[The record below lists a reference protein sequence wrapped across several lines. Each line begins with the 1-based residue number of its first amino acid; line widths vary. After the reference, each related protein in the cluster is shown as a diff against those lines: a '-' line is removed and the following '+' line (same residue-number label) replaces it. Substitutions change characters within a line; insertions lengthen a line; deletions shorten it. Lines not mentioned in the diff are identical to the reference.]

1 MWVVSATHHS
11 VNSSLKTPQAGAVSS
26 PVLFYT
32 QMPRDPG
39 SGRVRCTPLGPSIPQ
54 AQRASGNV
62 SLVAMRTWTKQ
73 MTSQGK
79 ARTTETLEL
88 TEAPTPAVKPRRE
101 EAPGLRGYPL
111 SL

>member
-1 MWVVSATHHS
+1 
-11 VNSSLKTPQAGAVSS
+11 
-26 PVLFYT
+26 
-32 QMPRDPG
+32 MPRDPG
-39 SGRVRCTPLGPSIPQ
+39 SGRVRRAPLGRSIPQ

-73 MTSQGK
+73 MTNQGK

-88 TEAPTPAVKPRRE
+88 TEAPTPAVRPRRGD
-101 EAPGLRGYPL
+101 APGLREYPL

>member
-1 MWVVSATHHS
+1 
-11 VNSSLKTPQAGAVSS
+11 
-26 PVLFYT
+26 
-32 QMPRDPG
+32 MPRDPG
-39 SGRVRCTPLGPSIPQ
+39 SGPVRCVPVGPSIPQ

-62 SLVAMRTWTKQ
+62 SLEAMRTWTKQ

-88 TEAPTPAVKPRRE
+88 TEAPTPAVKPRHGD
-101 EAPGLRGYPL
+101 APGLREYPR

>member
-1 MWVVSATHHS
+1 
-11 VNSSLKTPQAGAVSS
+11 
-26 PVLFYT
+26 
-32 QMPRDPG
+32 
-39 SGRVRCTPLGPSIPQ
+39 
-54 AQRASGNV
+54 
-62 SLVAMRTWTKQ
+62 